1 MLLQEWRAV
10 LSTVCLV
17 LAYGKFAWPWSGLR
31 VTLFPP
37 DAEWVADD
45 PSAWRLALVMCC
57 ALPLFAV
64 FRYLQRLASTKKP
77 EHRFG
82 QRKKFRVSA
91 AVAVACMLLCNSLC
105 FADSKMHL
113 FERQPKTLH
122 VFVTNYRNTDWLVAN
137 LNALCTRSKLRSSVR
152 YTVVSMEGN

>member
-64 FRYLQRLASTKKP
+64 FRYLQRLATTKKP
-77 EHRFG
+77 EHRLG

-91 AVAVACMLLCNSLC
+91 AVAVAWMLLRCKSPHAAVGFFPYCHTAALPYC
-105 FADSKMHL
+105 LATPQFSCSFPHCRTKWRHVVRL
-113 FERQPKTLH
+113 SHQTLH
-122 VFVTNYRNTDWLVAN
+122 H
-137 LNALCTRSKLRSSVR
+137 
-152 YTVVSMEGN
+152 G